1 MLWLV
6 WRQHR
11 WQFLAVAA
19 LVAAYC
25 GYVLWLGRSSPAALR
40 ACVEAVDD
48 CTAANVLLSR
58 WQNTVFYGNVLP
70 LTVGVFWGAP
80 LLAREVEQGTIRLAF
95 TQSVSRRRW
104 LTAKLGLLA
113 GVAAA
118 LGLAVGATV
127 SWSTGRLGEFTGPV
141 FGDDR
146 LFSQAGL
153 MPAATWVFAL
163 VAGVTL
169 GAFLRRLMP
178 AIAATVV
185 ALCLAFAGLITVRP
199 HLIPPVDRIATTQE
213 QFVGD
218 PFPEADSTGW
228 IHRVSYLDSRGQEL
242 SSAAAG
248 AVCADPANTYPTTEC
263 VARTGLRQ
271 RVVYQP
277 ADRYVWFQLAE
288 AALLLVVSA
297 GLALAGRRRVADVV

>member
-11 WQFLAVAA
+11 WQFLAVTV

-25 GYVLWLGRSSPAALR
+25 GYLLWLVRAAP
-40 ACVEAVDD
+40 EAARLCGPLDPE
-48 CTAANVLLSR
+48 CTEINKLIPR
-58 WQNTVFYGNVLP
+58 WTNTIFIGNLLP
-70 LTVGVFWGAP
+70 LAVGVFWGAP

-104 LTAKLGLLA
+104 LAVKLGVLA
-113 GVAAA
+113 GVAVL
-118 LGLAVGATV
+118 LGLAVGAAV
-127 SWSTGRLGEFTGPV
+127 SWSTARLDAFADPP
-141 FGDDR
+141 FGNDL

-153 MPAATWVFAL
+153 VPAATWVFAL
-163 VAGVTL
+163 LAGVTF

-178 AIAATVV
+178 AVAATVV
-185 ALCLAFAGLITVRP
+185 ALSLAFAGLIALRP
-199 HLIPPVDRIATTQE
+199 HLIPPVDRIAVTQE

-218 PFPEADSTGW
+218 PGPEAIESGW
-228 IHRVSYLDSRGQEL
+228 IYRVSYLDRGGHEL

-248 AVCADPANTYPTTEC
+248 QRCADPGNSAPTPQC
-263 VARTGLRQ
+263 VARIGLRQ

-277 ADRYVWFQLAE
+277 ANRYVWFQLAE
-288 AALLLVVSA
+288 AGLLLVVSA
-297 GLALAGRRRVADVV
+297 GLAWGVRRRVAEAV

>member
-11 WQFLAVAA
+11 WQFLAVTA
-19 LVAAYC
+19 LVAVYC
-25 GYVLWLGRSSPAALR
+25 GYLLWLVHAAPEAIRECSPIDPECTKINQLIPR
-40 ACVEAVDD
+40 WTNAVF
-48 CTAANVLLSR
+48 V
-58 WQNTVFYGNVLP
+58 GNLLP
-70 LTVGVFWGAP
+70 LAVGVFWGTP

-104 LTAKLGLLA
+104 LAVKLGVLA
-113 GVAAA
+113 GVGAL
-118 LGLAVGATV
+118 LGLVVGASV
-127 SWSTGRLGEFTGPV
+127 SFCTGRLDDFADPP
-141 FGDDR
+141 FGNDL

-163 VAGVTL
+163 LAGVAF

-178 AIAATVV
+178 AVAATVV
-185 ALCLAFAGLITVRP
+185 ALSLVFAGVIALRP
-199 HLIPPVDRIATTQE
+199 HLIPPVVRIAVTQE

-218 PFPEADSTGW
+218 PGPEAIESGW
-228 IHRVSYLDSRGQEL
+228 IYRVSYLDRDGSEL

-248 AVCADPANTYPTTEC
+248 RLCADPGNSSPTTEC
-263 VARTGLRQ
+263 VDRLGLRQ

-288 AALLLVVSA
+288 SGLLLLVSA
-297 GLALAGRRRVADVV
+297 GLLLAVRRRVAYVV